1 MRIEDLVKVGI
12 GSIFLAKEKMQ
23 ELIEEAKKRGELT
36 EKEAEELINEM
47 KNESEKKLEQ
57 IREMIKEEV
66 KKQLDELG
74 VATKEDIKRIEEKI
88 EKLNVQK

>member
-1 MRIEDLVKVGI
+1 
-12 GSIFLAKEKMQ
+12 
-23 ELIEEAKKRGELT
+23 
-36 EKEAEELINEM
+36 M
-47 KNESEKKLEQ
+47 KNESEKKLEE

-88 EKLNVQK
+88 DKLNVQK